1 MAIIK
6 FSFDI
11 AGEKADCSFTTDDK
25 NLRKFKNSW
34 NKERILKEII
44 IKQCIITGY
53 EIIED

>member
-1 MAIIK
+1 MATIK

-11 AGEKADCSFTTDDK
+11 AGEKADCSFTTVAK

-34 NKERILKEII
+34 NKERILKEVI

-53 EIIED
+53 EIKED